1 MQRQPNTLKG
11 INMKN
16 LLLPAK
22 IIGTAWIIFLI
33 FIRPLAPSSEQDEWI
48 WFALN
53 AVGSASIAFVYGY
66 SRGKK
71 GLNAGWIAKV
81 FLALFM
87 LLPLLSVGNSP
98 LIKVLIH
105 VAITLAF
112 IVLCLYL
119 PYRAGS
125 ELGYQ
130 EYEDTEDDKAA

>member
-33 FIRPLAPSSEQDEWI
+33 FIRPLAPSSEQDAWI

-81 FLALFM
+81 FWCCPRKYAAEKNQAA
-87 LLPLLSVGNSP
+87 SRQR
-98 LIKVLIH
+98 
-105 VAITLAF
+105 
-112 IVLCLYL
+112 IV
-119 PYRAGS
+119 
-125 ELGYQ
+125 
-130 EYEDTEDDKAA
+130 